1 MDYYNKRTWNMYYRI
16 MRARK
21 RDPNNNFA
29 SLARSTD
36 RSIEEARRR
45 ESRLAINN
53 AGPEEIFQLEL

>member
-1 MDYYNKRTWNMYYRI
+1 MYYRI